1 MFLKSKILEIFTQ
14 TKQRF
19 FKVNSMS
26 NQTRNVV
33 QFHGGGDDYCP
44 LKTVEGLGGN
54 IGDNPV
60 NGFVIAWR
68 DDIERKSLPGE
79 KRIYSAT
86 IDNDTGKEVQ
96 VAEIYLKN
104 DGTISI
110 SGKANIVIT
119 TEADLTV
126 NSNGKTTINAK
137 GEATLNGSSVNLGG
151 SGGSLVLTEKT
162 VIKDGEGRLCSIT
175 SNTTKTKAV

>member
-1 MFLKSKILEIFTQ
+1 MFLKAKILEIFTQ
-14 TKQRF
+14 LKQRS
-19 FKVNSMS
+19 FKVNSMM

-54 IGDNPV
+54 IGNNPA
-60 NGFVIAWR
+60 NGFLIAWR

-86 IDNDTGKEVQ
+86 IDEETGKEVQ
-96 VAEIYLKN
+96 VAEVYLKN
-104 DGTISI
+104 DGTVEI
-110 SGKANIVIT
+110 SGGANVVIST
-119 TEADLTV
+119 NANLIV
-126 NSNGKTTINAK
+126 NSTGTTTINA
-137 GEATLNGSSVNLGG
+137 ASVNLGG
-151 SGGSLVLTEKT
+151 DGGALVLTENSE
-162 VIKDGEGRLCSIT
+162 IKDGEGRICSIT

>member
-1 MFLKSKILEIFTQ
+1 MFLKAKILEIFTQ
-14 TKQRF
+14 LKQRS
-19 FKVNSMS
+19 FKINSMM

-54 IGDNPV
+54 IGNNPA
-60 NGFVIAWR
+60 NGFLIAWR

-86 IDNDTGKEVQ
+86 IDEEAGKEVQ
-96 VAEIYLKN
+96 VAEVYLKN
-104 DGTISI
+104 DGTVEI
-110 SGKANIVIT
+110 SGGANVVIST
-119 TEADLTV
+119 NANLIV
-126 NSNGKTTINAK
+126 NSTGTTTINA
-137 GEATLNGSSVNLGG
+137 ASVNLGG
-151 SGGSLVLTEKT
+151 DGGALVLTENSE
-162 VIKDGEGRLCSIT
+162 IKDGEGRICSIT

>member
-1 MFLKSKILEIFTQ
+1 MFLKAKILEIFTQ
-14 TKQRF
+14 LKQRS
-19 FKVNSMS
+19 FKINSMM

-54 IGDNPV
+54 IGNNPA
-60 NGFVIAWR
+60 NGFLIAWR

-86 IDNDTGKEVQ
+86 IDEETGKEVQ
-96 VAEIYLKN
+96 VAEVYLKN
-104 DGTISI
+104 DGTVEI
-110 SGKANIVIT
+110 SGGANVVIST
-119 TEADLTV
+119 NANLIV
-126 NSNGKTTINAK
+126 NSTGTTTINA
-137 GEATLNGSSVNLGG
+137 ASVNLGG
-151 SGGSLVLTEKT
+151 DGGALVLTENSE
-162 VIKDGEGRLCSIT
+162 IKDGEGRICSIT

>member
-1 MFLKSKILEIFTQ
+1 MFLKAKILEIFTQ
-14 TKQRF
+14 LKQRS
-19 FKVNSMS
+19 FKINSMM

-54 IGDNPV
+54 IGNNPA
-60 NGFVIAWR
+60 NGFLIAWR

-86 IDNDTGKEVQ
+86 IDEETGKEVQ
-96 VAEIYLKN
+96 VAEVYLKN
-104 DGTISI
+104 DGTIEI
-110 SGKANIVIT
+110 SGGANVVIST
-119 TEADLTV
+119 NANLIV
-126 NSNGKTTINAK
+126 NSTGTTTINA
-137 GEATLNGSSVNLGG
+137 ASVNLGG
-151 SGGSLVLTEKT
+151 DGGALVLTENSE
-162 VIKDGEGRLCSIT
+162 IKDGEGRICSIT

>member
-1 MFLKSKILEIFTQ
+1 MFLKAKILEIFTQ
-14 TKQRF
+14 LKQRS
-19 FKVNSMS
+19 FKVNSMM

-54 IGDNPV
+54 IGNNPA
-60 NGFVIAWR
+60 NGFLIAWR

-86 IDNDTGKEVQ
+86 IDEETGKEVQ
-96 VAEIYLKN
+96 VAEVYLKN
-104 DGTISI
+104 DGTVEI
-110 SGKANIVIT
+110 SGGANVVIST
-119 TEADLTV
+119 NANLIV
-126 NSNGKTTINAK
+126 NSTGTATINA
-137 GEATLNGSSVNLGG
+137 ASVNLGG
-151 SGGSLVLTEKT
+151 DGGALVLTENSE
-162 VIKDGEGRLCSIT
+162 IKDGEGRICSIT

>member
-1 MFLKSKILEIFTQ
+1 MFLKAKILEIFTQ
-14 TKQRF
+14 LKQRS
-19 FKVNSMS
+19 FKVNSMM

-54 IGDNPV
+54 IGNNPA
-60 NGFVIAWR
+60 NGFLIAWR

-86 IDNDTGKEVQ
+86 IDEETGKEVQ
-96 VAEIYLKN
+96 VAEVYLKN
-104 DGTISI
+104 DGTVEI
-110 SGKANIVIT
+110 SGVANVVIST
-119 TEADLTV
+119 NANLIV
-126 NSNGKTTINAK
+126 NSTGTTTINA
-137 GEATLNGSSVNLGG
+137 ASVNLGG
-151 SGGSLVLTEKT
+151 DGGALVLTENSE
-162 VIKDGEGRLCSIT
+162 IKDGEGRICSIT